1 MYLNV
6 TYMYLYVYL
15 SVVFPPRVWNFFFF
29 LFLLIS
35 ATITTLYISATITS
49 IFRNELQIIK
59 RKANRK
65 RVTLLLLLLSV
76 HSSYALK
83 TFKKG
88 SILVRKAP
96 IVSFMSNLSFKKFPC
111 KLFLLVSVISF
122 G

>member
-29 LFLLIS
+29 LFSLIS

-83 TFKKG
+83 TFTKG
-88 SILVRKAP
+88 SIWARKAP
-96 IVSFMSNLSFKKFPC
+96 LVSFMSNLSFNKFLF
-111 KLFLLVSVISF
+111 KLFLLVSVVSF

>member
-29 LFLLIS
+29 LFSLIS

-49 IFRNELQIIK
+49 IFRNELQITK

-65 RVTLLLLLLSV
+65 RVTLLLLLSV
-76 HSSYALK
+76 HSSCALK

-88 SILVRKAP
+88 SIWARKAP
-96 IVSFMSNLSFKKFPC
+96 LVSFMSNLSFKKFLC
-111 KLFLLVSVISF
+111 KLFLLVSVVSF

>member
-29 LFLLIS
+29 LFSLIS

-49 IFRNELQIIK
+49 TFRNELQIIK

-65 RVTLLLLLLSV
+65 SV
-76 HSSYALK
+76 FIIIIIISP
-83 TFKKG
+83 F
-88 SILVRKAP
+88 
-96 IVSFMSNLSFKKFPC
+96 
-111 KLFLLVSVISF
+111 FLCS
-122 G
+122 

>member
-15 SVVFPPRVWNFFFF
+15 SVVFPPHVWNFFFF
-29 LFLLIS
+29 LFSLIS

-65 RVTLLLLLLSV
+65 RVTLLLLSV
-76 HSSYALK
+76 HSSCALK

-88 SILVRKAP
+88 VY
-96 IVSFMSNLSFKKFPC
+96 
-111 KLFLLVSVISF
+111 F
-122 G
+122 GQEGPYCIFHE

>member
-29 LFLLIS
+29 LFSLIS

-49 IFRNELQIIK
+49 IFKNELQIIK

-65 RVTLLLLLLSV
+65 SDFIIIIINCTLPMLLKRS
-76 HSSYALK
+76 K
-83 TFKKG
+83 RG
-88 SILVRKAP
+88 
-96 IVSFMSNLSFKKFPC
+96 
-111 KLFLLVSVISF
+111 LF
-122 G
+122 

>member
-29 LFLLIS
+29 LFSLIS

-49 IFRNELQIIK
+49 TFRNELQIIK

-65 RVTLLLLLLSV
+65 SDFIIIINCTLPMLLKRSKRGLFWSGRPLLYLS
-76 HSSYALK
+76 
-83 TFKKG
+83 
-88 SILVRKAP
+88 
-96 IVSFMSNLSFKKFPC
+96 
-111 KLFLLVSVISF
+111 
-122 G
+122 

>member
-15 SVVFPPRVWNFFFF
+15 SVVFPPSCLEFFFF
-29 LFLLIS
+29 LFSLIS

-65 RVTLLLLLLSV
+65 SDFIIIIIIIST
-76 HSSYALK
+76 
-83 TFKKG
+83 
-88 SILVRKAP
+88 
-96 IVSFMSNLSFKKFPC
+96 
-111 KLFLLVSVISF
+111 LFLCS
-122 G
+122 

>member
-29 LFLLIS
+29 LFSLIS

-65 RVTLLLLLLSV
+65 RVTL
-76 HSSYALK
+76 YYYYY
-83 TFKKG
+83 
-88 SILVRKAP
+88 
-96 IVSFMSNLSFKKFPC
+96 
-111 KLFLLVSVISF
+111 
-122 G
+122 